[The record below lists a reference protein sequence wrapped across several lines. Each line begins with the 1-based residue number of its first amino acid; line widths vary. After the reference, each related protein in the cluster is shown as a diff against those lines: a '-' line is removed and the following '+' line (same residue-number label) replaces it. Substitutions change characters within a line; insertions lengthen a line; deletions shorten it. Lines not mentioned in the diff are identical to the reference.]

1 MAWEP
6 ALPYAILLYDLNGY
20 KENKSMFGYGSTF
33 SSKYVLRGT
42 LLTRLS
48 QEEVREL
55 RLQQAAGT
63 PQFNFK
69 VLKEASMKLC
79 CNADQVFLLNYKQKE
94 LLLAI
99 TSASDRYASIGRV
112 EWAEKL
118 LEESTVYVAIPT
130 LPETAKGTVRY
141 IGKLPGESGIKFGV
155 ELLVCKDYVCI
166 YIYIYIHIRIIKNLK
181 FKKEVGINYIYN

>member
-6 ALPYAILLYDLNGY
+6 VLPYAVLLQDVSGY

-33 SSKYVLRGT
+33 SKKFALRGM

-55 RLQQAAGT
+55 RLQQAVNT
-63 PQFNFK
+63 PQFNFGA
-69 VLKEASMKLC
+69 LKDPSVKLC
-79 CNADQVFLLNYKQKE
+79 CNVNNVFLLNFKQKE

-99 TSASDRYASIGRV
+99 AGAKDRFDAIDKL

-118 LEESTVYVAIPT
+118 AEESIVYVTIPP
-130 LPETAKGTVRY
+130 LLKTAKGIVRY
-141 IGKLPGESGIKFGV
+141 IGKLPGEPGTKFGV
-155 ELLVCKDYVCI
+155 ELLVCMYSM
-166 YIYIYIHIRIIKNLK
+166 Y
-181 FKKEVGINYIYN
+181 